1 MQPSKWKALSLN
13 KAKQKEQIKLKPTKS
28 KVLQFTQT
36 QMDVYDYNITFHT
49 FLFITKIKKDLAVD
63 IVTKN
68 YQKIFQGKNKKT
80 YVAFLFVFVLALTW
94 KWSKQIECQKY
105 LNKICVI

>member
-1 MQPSKWKALSLN
+1 MKSTSLN

-36 QMDVYDYNITFHT
+36 LMDVYDYYLTFYT

-68 YQKIFQGKNKKT
+68 YQKKFQGKNKKT
-80 YVAFLFVFVLALTW
+80 YVAFLFVFVLAL
-94 KWSKQIECQKY
+94 I
-105 LNKICVI
+105 